1 MNTTTTPIPS
11 PVLEAWGL
19 HDGSWQIIPFGTGL
33 INHTWKLERGN
44 EALILQRINHNV
56 FKTPHDIAHNMT
68 LIGDFLQQHHPSYH
82 FVAVKPTLQGQ
93 PLFFVAGHGYYRVF
107 PFVQGS
113 HTIDVVNTPGQAF
126 EAARQFGLFTKML
139 TSLDVSKLRTTI
151 PGFHDLTSRYQQFLK
166 ALETGDRDRRRDSAE
181 LIQQVISFS
190 DIVTKFEAIRKNP
203 DFKLRVIHHDTKIS
217 NVLFNNEQKA
227 VCVIDLDTVM
237 PGYFISDLGDM
248 MRTYLSPVSE
258 EEKDIEK
265 INVRAGFYKAIMEG
279 YLSAMKPVLS
289 QAELDHAFYSGQFMI
304 FMQAIRFLTDHLQN
318 DVYYGAAYPGHN
330 FHRARNQLTLLSR
343 LTAHEKDWTN

>member
-1 MNTTTTPIPS
+1 
-11 PVLEAWGL
+11 
-19 HDGSWQIIPFGTGL
+19 
-33 INHTWKLERGN
+33 
-44 EALILQRINHNV
+44 
-56 FKTPHDIAHNMT
+56 
-68 LIGDFLQQHHPSYH
+68 
-82 FVAVKPTLQGQ
+82 
-93 PLFFVAGHGYYRVF
+93 
-107 PFVQGS
+107 
-113 HTIDVVNTPGQAF
+113 
-126 EAARQFGLFTKML
+126 
-139 TSLDVSKLRTTI
+139 
-151 PGFHDLTSRYQQFLK
+151 
-166 ALETGDRDRRRDSAE
+166 
-181 LIQQVISFS
+181 
-190 DIVTKFEAIRKNP
+190 
-203 DFKLRVIHHDTKIS
+203 
-217 NVLFNNEQKA
+217 
-227 VCVIDLDTVM
+227 M